1 MPSQSS
7 HLFVCAILLALLLGG
22 AGAATASQ
30 SMMRPGG
37 VPKPMMPGP
46 EMDSTACADLAVA
59 LEPAGDFQSM
69 DCSRGPATHG
79 GGTGWAM
86 KSKIAAAD
94 GTSKFFIYHYA
105 AGISSYFERRGPQAL
120 FEYVLDYDVAGSWSA
135 AGIVDGYAVS
145 RFFSDMDSARV
156 PCFAFA
162 RHGGHVA
169 RSIGYHHRV
178 AGLYCEINASDEP
191 VSDARIQ
198 EMIGKIKTSFF

>member
-1 MPSQSS
+1 MPSRWSC
-7 HLFVCAILLALLLGG
+7 VAACALLPALLLGV
-22 AGAATASQ
+22 AGPAPASQ

-46 EMDSTACADLAVA
+46 EMDPAACGDLAIA
-59 LEPAGDFQSM
+59 LEPARDFSSM
-69 DCSRGPATHG
+69 ECSRGPATHG
-79 GGTGWAM
+79 GGSGWAM
-86 KSKIAAAD
+86 KSTIAAAD
-94 GTSKFFIYHYA
+94 GASKLFVYHYV

-156 PCFAFA
+156 PCFAFT

-169 RSIGYHHRV
+169 RSIGYRHRV
-178 AGLYCEINASDEP
+178 AGIYCESDAADVP
-191 VSDARIQ
+191 VSDLRIQ
-198 EMIGKIKTSFF
+198 EMIGRIKTSFF